1 MTTVQKYPASMILFH
16 TVIAVLMITV
26 LVLGWQLE
34 DNPDL
39 EFWHKAFGISVLFLA
54 FLRILNRMRVG
65 KHAPRSLNAQGSLQY
80 ILEKSVH
87 GLLYVVMFSTP
98 LLGWLLVSAEGEPI
112 SFFGLFDMP
121 ALVGENESLAHTV
134 EGLHE
139 LSANL
144 FFGLLL
150 LHLAGAILHRLKNK
164 DSIFR
169 RIMPF

>member
-1 MTTVQKYPASMILFH
+1 MKTHS
-16 TVIAVLMITV
+16 
-26 LVLGWQLE
+26 
-34 DNPDL
+34 
-39 EFWHKAFGISVLFLA
+39 
-54 FLRILNRMRVG
+54 RLN
-65 KHAPRSLNAQGSLQY
+65 N
-80 ILEKSVH
+80 
-87 GLLYVVMFSTP
+87 
-98 LLGWLLVSAEGEPI
+98 LLGALAVHLNDSIRDSTAKAAGHDASAPA
-112 SFFGLFDMP
+112 
-121 ALVGENESLAHTV
+121 ALVQIGSFTGESLAHTV